1 MRLSLLAVLTGLTG
15 LLCYCVFVRHWDG
28 ALAALVIGG
37 AGLVASLLLIGAL
50 LLVAPGGAPPGHAAA
65 LSRHAARGP
74 AHAGRGGNVL
84 ARAPP
89 VTGVP
94 DNASRP
100 KPGVA
105 FSS

>member
-50 LLVAPGGAPPGHAAA
+50 LLIAP
-65 LSRHAARGP
+65 AARRP
-74 AHAGRGGNVL
+74 AMRQLFLVTLREDLRTLRAAVMFW
-84 ARAPP
+84 RAPP
-89 VTGVP
+89 
-94 DNASRP
+94 R
-100 KPGVA
+100 
-105 FSS
+105 